1 MDWKCFVDRFEPATC
16 VISVEKKPEG
26 GYGAIRI
33 VTGNGKYIDALALAA
48 GGVELSSDKKAEFV
62 PNSEYTRYIPKDLN
76 FEDVCYRSAVLH
88 EPMQN
93 CVRASRYPFDIVAY
107 LLPMESDDTRLGYC
121 TFTQVLVPKSDD
133 NLMRLNISQETAM
146 EVINTCIKLREDKPF
161 PEIMQAVVEETRSI
175 CQAYY
180 CSVLLLDETRRKCT
194 VLGEAYAPGAAMRSK
209 GATQADDFYDLAETW
224 LDTMAGSF
232 CLVIRD
238 ANDMEYIRERNP
250 RWYRTMVDGG
260 IERLVLYPL
269 IPRGQFLGYI
279 MAVNFPL
286 ENVQHI
292 KDTLE
297 LTTFFIASEIANN
310 RYIDQLQEL
319 NRTDALTGVLNRNAM
334 IARVNALSADTETAA
349 CRMGLVIADMNGLKY
364 VNDHQG
370 HAAGDLL
377 LKNAAMILQST
388 FAGEEIFRVGGD
400 EFMVLL
406 RETDEADLREKI
418 ADIKKKAE
426 LFADVSFAAG
436 YALLAC
442 PGDVRRA
449 MSEADDGMYA
459 DKEDCYRTHPELK
472 RK

>member
-1 MDWKCFVDRFEPATC
+1 MGKLF
-16 VISVEKKPEG
+16 
-26 GYGAIRI
+26 YRI
-33 VTGNGKYIDALALAA
+33 A
-48 GGVELSSDKKAEFV
+48 V
-62 PNSEYTRYIPKDLN
+62 PL
-76 FEDVCYRSAVLH
+76 
-88 EPMQN
+88 
-93 CVRASRYPFDIVAY
+93 VRLF
-107 LLPMESDDTRLGYC
+107 
-121 TFTQVLVPKSDD
+121 
-133 NLMRLNISQETAM
+133 
-146 EVINTCIKLREDKPF
+146 
-161 PEIMQAVVEETRSI
+161 
-175 CQAYY
+175 
-180 CSVLLLDETRRKCT
+180 
-194 VLGEAYAPGAAMRSK
+194 
-209 GATQADDFYDLAETW
+209 
-224 LDTMAGSF
+224 
-232 CLVIRD
+232 
-238 ANDMEYIRERNP
+238 
-250 RWYRTMVDGG
+250 
-260 IERLVLYPL
+260 
-269 IPRGQFLGYI
+269 IPRLEVEWTVPWDGEPCVFVANHERAVGPLE

-286 ENVQHI
+286 VNVQHI

-297 LTTFFIASEIANN
+297 LTSFFIASEISNN

-406 RETDEADLREKI
+406 RETDEGDLREKI
-418 ADIKKKAE
+418 ADIKTKSE

-436 YALLAC
+436 YALLGR
-442 PGDVRRA
+442 PGLVRRA